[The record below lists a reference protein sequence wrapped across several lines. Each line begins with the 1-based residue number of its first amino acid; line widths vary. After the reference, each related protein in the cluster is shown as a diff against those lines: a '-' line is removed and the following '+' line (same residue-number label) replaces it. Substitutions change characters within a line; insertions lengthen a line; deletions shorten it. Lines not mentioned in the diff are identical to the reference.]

1 MIFLSFFIILLV
13 CYAITFTTIYFK
25 LNKQV
30 DNTIKVILNKS
41 QAKADFCNNFS
52 ELNSILTH
60 IQKNITN
67 NLIVIFIIPL
77 ITYLL
82 FTIVI
87 RKHDLEDAKN
97 PIYIMF
103 IIKIV
108 FCGIMLYVN
117 SLNKDTYDLTHLY
130 DIIEERTELN
140 GLLKRYVDDIKQIQK
155 QIYINYKIVY
165 SIELVFTFIFIGV
178 LYKYD
183 DILELL
189 NLD

>member
-1 MIFLSFFIILLV
+1 
-13 CYAITFTTIYFK
+13 
-25 LNKQV
+25 
-30 DNTIKVILNKS
+30 
-41 QAKADFCNNFS
+41 
-52 ELNSILTH
+52 
-60 IQKNITN
+60 
-67 NLIVIFIIPL
+67 
-77 ITYLL
+77 
-82 FTIVI
+82 
-87 RKHDLEDAKN
+87 
-97 PIYIMF
+97 MF